1 MGFSINAKNHV
12 HTYEAYRVPKG
23 TTVKD
28 AAGEDIVLSTD
39 EDKLVLTEK
48 AGKQLVK
55 DRLEYSTLLQND
67 ISNKSAKT
75 QAEAQKQFAKTQAK
89 AIAVFRS
96 LSDGKIVPDSDEK
109 KLMEYDPKLY
119 QMAKM
124 AQMLAQ
130 RTKEDAEK
138 KKSEWDPI
146 QEEKDRKRLKELN
159 DANIDFSSLQTMNLG
174 NGIIGTFVDLSL

>member
-1 MGFSINAKNHV
+1 M
-12 HTYEAYRVPKG
+12 
-23 TTVKD
+23 KD

-146 QEEKDRKRLKELN
+146 QEEKDRICRCSDQPELHPYQNIFLNFHLSHPQLPLFNDREFFNPLFFCKKRFK
-159 DANIDFSSLQTMNLG
+159 T
-174 NGIIGTFVDLSL
+174 